1 VQEHPGREALAA
13 RRRALAEALP
23 SGSLALLP
31 AAPPQIVPGTRT
43 PRQYRQGAAF
53 RYLAGL
59 DAPGYALALSAPA
72 AGPPEATLFV
82 PDPDPT
88 RDVWEGRTVSE
99 QEAVEELGFE
109 RAERYSALV
118 GFLEGALGVGC
129 AGTAGSAAAGTA
141 PAAPAPASTPRR
153 LVTEPGAWEGVPSG
167 ALVLALCREHGSL
180 RLAEHVH
187 RLRWRK
193 SPWEQE
199 QLRRAGAV
207 GAGAMREAML
217 ASCEGAS
224 GGGLPGG
231 AAPSEH
237 LLSAVFEF
245 ACKRRGARHLAFP
258 PVVASGSSACTIH
271 YSRNDQ
277 PLRPGDLVLMDAGC
291 ELGGYCSDVSRT
303 WPVGGRFSPVQRAVY
318 TEVLEAHQQCVAAC
332 QAGSTAQ
339 EVHALS
345 VQKLQEG
352 LARLGAFGGGAGGG
366 GRAYMRF
373 YPHSVTHWLGMDV
386 HDTPSVPLSQVLE
399 PGVALT
405 IEPGLYFP
413 DAPDV
418 PRSLRGIGVRI
429 EDDVLV
435 TPEGPEVLSAGV
447 PVEPDQLEA
456 LLTSA

>member
-1 VQEHPGREALAA
+1 
-13 RRRALAEALP
+13 
-23 SGSLALLP
+23 
-31 AAPPQIVPGTRT
+31 
-43 PRQYRQGAAF
+43 
-53 RYLAGL
+53 
-59 DAPGYALALSAPA
+59 
-72 AGPPEATLFV
+72 V
-82 PDPDPT
+82 PDPDPV

-99 QEAVEELGFE
+99 LEAVEELGFE
-109 RAERYSALV
+109 RAERYSTLG
-118 GFLEGALGVGC
+118 GFLEGELSG
-129 AGTAGSAAAGTA
+129 AGTAAAAT
-141 PAAPAPASTPRR
+141 AAPASSSASRR
-153 LVTEPGAWEGVPSG
+153 LVTEPGAWEGVPGG
-167 ALVLALCREHGSL
+167 AMVLALCRERGSL
-180 RLAEHVH
+180 RLTEHIH

-217 ASCEGAS
+217 ASC
-224 GGGLPGG
+224 GGVAGVLPGG
-231 AAPSEH
+231 GAPSEH

-245 ACKRRGARHLAFP
+245 ACKRRGARRLAFP

-303 WPVGGRFSPVQRAVY
+303 WPVGGRFSPAQRAVY
-318 TEVLEAHQQCVAAC
+318 TEVLEAHQHCVAAC
-332 QAGSTAQ
+332 QAGASAQ

-345 VQKLQEG
+345 VQKLQQG
-352 LARLGAFGGGAGGG
+352 LSRLGAFGGGAGGG

-386 HDTPSVPLSQVLE
+386 HDTPSVPLSQALE

-456 LLTSA
+456 LLSSA